1 MNGRAALAAGLVLA
15 VSLPDAAA
23 RSKEEKRLGECRDVL
38 EEITTMPEGLSREL
52 LDRAYCVA
60 VIPSVKKFAIGVG
73 ARWGKGAVV
82 CRGDQGRGPWGAPLM
97 ISTGGGGLGLQ
108 IGGQAIDLV
117 LVVMNKRGMERLL
130 DSKFTLGGDV
140 AVAAGPKGRASEAA
154 TDISMRAE
162 ILAYARS
169 RGLFAGLSIDGT
181 VVNRDDDANRKVYGR
196 NVDPRDVLLGPK
208 PKLPEAGRPLVELLR
223 ELSPSLRPSP

>member
-1 MNGRAALAAGLVLA
+1 VRGRAALAAAFVLA
-15 VSLPDAAA
+15 LPLPQAAA
-23 RSKEEKRLGECRDVL
+23 RSKEEKRLEECRNVL
-38 EEITTMPEGLSREL
+38 DEITTMPEGLSREL

-73 ARWGKGAVV
+73 ARWGKGAAV
-82 CRGDQGRGPWGAPLM
+82 CRTDEGRGSWGAPLM

-108 IGGQAIDLV
+108 IGGQAIDLL

-130 DSKFTLGGDV
+130 GSKFTLGGDV

-181 VVNRDDDANRKVYGR
+181 VVNRDDGANRKLYGR
-196 NVDPRDVLLGPK
+196 KLDPRELLLDPK
-208 PKLPEAGRPLVELLR
+208 AKLPEAGRPLVELLR
-223 ELSPSLRPSP
+223 ELSPKLRAGS